1 MFRGSSPK
9 EESYIFPLNSGGVSL
24 TFSID
29 VKVGGEIGI
38 MMIGGA

>member
-9 EESYIFPLNSGGVSL
+9 EEGYLLPLNSGGAAL

-29 VKVGGEIGI
+29 VKGGDKLGS
-38 MMIGGA
+38 

>member
-1 MFRGSSPK
+1 MFRGNNPK
-9 EESYIFPLNSGGVSL
+9 EEGYLLSLNSGGAAL

-29 VKVGGEIGI
+29 VKGGREIGI